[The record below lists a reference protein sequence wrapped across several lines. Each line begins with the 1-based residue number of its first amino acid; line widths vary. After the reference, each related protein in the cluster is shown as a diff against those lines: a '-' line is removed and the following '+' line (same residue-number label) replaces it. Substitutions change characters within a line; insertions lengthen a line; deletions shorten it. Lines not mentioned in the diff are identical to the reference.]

1 MVLELI
7 YSKTYTKFEF
17 KNRKSKF
24 LNYSKNY
31 YKNFNQF
38 KNQKINKLKN
48 FEHLIVKIILI
59 NLIIKT

>member
-1 MVLELI
+1 LDSKISYLIRQNINRSFMVLELI

-31 YKNFNQF
+31 YKNFN
-38 KNQKINKLKN
+38 
-48 FEHLIVKIILI
+48 
-59 NLIIKT
+59 